1 MNIQA
6 LMKQAN
12 EMQRKIAKA
21 EKEVEAKV
29 YEKTLGGGAI
39 TIKLKGSLELE
50 EIKIDED
57 LLEKENKEMLE
68 EMLLSGLN
76 EMISQAK
83 NEKEEI
89 MNGLTGGVKFP
100 GGF

>member
-21 EKEVEAKV
+21 EKEIEAKV

-39 TIKLKGSLELE
+39 SLKITGSLELKE
-50 EIKIDED
+50 LKIDED
-57 LLEKENKEMLE
+57 LLEKDNKEMVE

-76 EMISQAK
+76 EVIAQAK
-83 NEKEEI
+83 AEKDEV